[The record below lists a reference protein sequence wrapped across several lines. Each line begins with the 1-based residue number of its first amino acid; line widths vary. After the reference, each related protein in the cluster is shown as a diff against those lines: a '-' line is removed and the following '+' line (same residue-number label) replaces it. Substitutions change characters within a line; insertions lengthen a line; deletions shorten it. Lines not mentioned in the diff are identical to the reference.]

1 MQQVISWND
10 FFFFCFIKSLLLGSC
25 RATASSGTQ
34 DQANGPPN
42 TGPHQLVPLP
52 PSIFYLLS
60 VYHLYPCPNILLLY
74 GKIKGSHSNHCCY
87 FYLHKVSWTKQDSKA
102 DSFETVQDK
111 TFFFFLI
118 EAHIAL
124 CLLVCIMNLW
134 SQLKIFCGW
143 ICYKNQWEL
152 NRFLSNMLPNNI
164 FRCGYTVT
172 MYTTRQSMMSS
183 SIPKK
188 FWASNLY
195 RYRIITILKQAG
207 QEYVDKK

>member
-10 FFFFCFIKSLLLGSC
+10 LFFFCFIKSLLLGSC

-111 TFFFFLI
+111 TFFFFFDRSPHCTLSFGMHY
-118 EAHIAL
+118 EFMVPAEDF
-124 CLLVCIMNLW
+124 LW
-134 SQLKIFCGW
+134 MDMLQKSVRVKQIF
-143 ICYKNQWEL
+143 E
-152 NRFLSNMLPNNI
+152 
-164 FRCGYTVT
+164 
-172 MYTTRQSMMSS
+172 
-183 SIPKK
+183 
-188 FWASNLY
+188 
-195 RYRIITILKQAG
+195 
-207 QEYVDKK
+207 